1 MVFID
6 DSIMDLGNYTNGGFL
21 YFLGVLVTVEF
32 FVKKFSKMGIAL

>member
-21 YFLGVLVTVEF
+21 YFLGVLVLVEF
-32 FVKKFSKMGIAL
+32 GKKFSKMGMAL